1 MEENSKRMT
10 IINPVDNSH
19 KLKINDLKIGM
30 VLAETIEISENNTL
44 YKNETI
50 TSDILEILKNE
61 ETLADICVYK
71 TKKYYNADFETLED
85 DSLENEVSNKYNKKK
100 FNVFETIAILEDN
113 FNSLS
118 LDLAQTFFKLGKLK
132 LSTIDEIRKLTKQL
146 QENMT
151 DINALIND
159 IVLHGSGVDSIYRHG
174 INVALLSN
182 LLGRWIGLPEN
193 KINLL
198 TYSALLHD
206 IGKTK
211 LDSNILNSKTSFSE
225 KDYITLKSHALIG
238 YNIVKEINFLD
249 TSVAQG
255 ILLHH
260 ERLDGSG
267 YPFGLKSD
275 AISQFGKIIAIA
287 DIFDDINSNRSYRKK
302 YLPFESLQIIRKE
315 SFGKLDYKY
324 ADIFLNHIFN
334 YYLGKDVVLNNNK
347 IAQIIQMDINNL
359 DRPLILLDNTFIK
372 LSQNKDLDIIEF
384 VLQK

>member
-1 MEENSKRMT
+1 MEGNSKRMT

-19 KLKINDLKIGM
+19 NLKINDLKIGM
-30 VLAETIEISENNTL
+30 VLAETIEVSENTTV

-50 TSDILEILKNE
+50 TNEILQILKHE
-61 ETLADICVYK
+61 DTLVDICVYK
-71 TKKYYNADFETLED
+71 TKKYYNPDFETSED
-85 DSLENEVSNKYNKKK
+85 ESLEVSNKYNNKKLS
-100 FNVFETIAILEDN
+100 VFETVTILEKN
-113 FNSLS
+113 FNALS
-118 LDLAQTFFKLGKLK
+118 LDLTQTFFKLGKFK
-132 LSTIDEIRKLTKQL
+132 LSTINEIRKITKQL
-146 QENMT
+146 QESMA

-159 IVLHGSGVDSIYRHG
+159 IVLHGSGADSIYRHG

-206 IGKTK
+206 IGKIK
-211 LDSNILNSKTSFSE
+211 IDSNILNSKASLSE
-225 KDYITLKSHALIG
+225 NEYITVKSHALIG

-249 TSVAQG
+249 NSVAQG
-255 ILLHH
+255 ILFHH

-267 YPFGLKSD
+267 YPFGLKND
-275 AISQFGKIIAIA
+275 NVSQFSKIIAIA
-287 DIFDDINSNRSYRKK
+287 DVFDAINSNRPYRKK
-302 YLPFESLQIIRKE
+302 RLPFESLQIIRKE

-324 ADIFLNHIFN
+324 ADIFLHHIFN

-347 IAQIIQMDINNL
+347 IAQIIQMDINAL
-359 DRPLILLDNTFIK
+359 DRPLILLDDTFLK

-384 VLQK
+384 VL

>member
-1 MEENSKRMT
+1 MEENSKITT

-30 VLAETIEISENNTL
+30 ILAETIEVSENNTL

-61 ETLADICVYK
+61 DTLTDICVYK
-71 TKKYYNADFETLED
+71 TKKYYNADFETPEEE
-85 DSLENEVSNKYNKKK
+85 SLENKVSNKSTKKNL
-100 FNVFETIAILEDN
+100 NVFETVAILEEN

-118 LDLAQTFFKLGKLK
+118 LDLAHTFSKLGKLK
-132 LSTIDEIRKLTKQL
+132 LSTIDEIRKMTKQL

-159 IVLHGSGVDSIYRHG
+159 IVLNGSGADSIYRHG
-174 INVALLSN
+174 VNVALLSN
-182 LLGRWIGLPEN
+182 LLGRWIGFPEN

-206 IGKTK
+206 IGKIK
-211 LDSNILNSKTSFSE
+211 INSNILNSKSSLSE
-225 KDYITLKSHALIG
+225 EDYITVKSHTLLG

-267 YPFGLKSD
+267 YPFGLKND

-287 DIFDDINSNRSYRKK
+287 DVFDDINSNRPYRKK
-302 YLPFESLQIIRKE
+302 NLPFESLQIIRKE

-347 IAQIIQMDINNL
+347 IAQIIQMDINDL
-359 DRPLILLDNTFIK
+359 DRPLILLDDTFIK
-372 LSQNKDLDIIEF
+372 LSQNKDLDIIKF
-384 VLQK
+384 VL